1 MFKSKN
7 CIFIKSL
14 IISVLTAFKSMF
26 KSKKRIF
33 INSLIVLVLVFC
45 LSVLGISFYKP
56 APNFQKDSS
65 LVVILGAGYLK
76 NGQPVLALEKRLDK
90 GVEVWG
96 QLYKTNPNK
105 VYIVLSGRK
114 EEVQVMHEY
123 LIARGIS
130 KNYLIKDEF
139 SLNTRDTVKY
149 SYQEALRLNTIPIF
163 ISQAYHIPRIIFYS
177 TMFGYKDINYVAT
190 DRVKI
195 PFYKLLYVS
204 GREVLAIIFFPI
216 SIIF

>member
-105 VYIVLSGRK
+105 VYIEIGRAH
-114 EEVQVMHEY
+114 V
-123 LIARGIS
+123 
-130 KNYLIKDEF
+130 
-139 SLNTRDTVKY
+139 
-149 SYQEALRLNTIPIF
+149 
-163 ISQAYHIPRIIFYS
+163 
-177 TMFGYKDINYVAT
+177 
-190 DRVKI
+190 
-195 PFYKLLYVS
+195 
-204 GREVLAIIFFPI
+204 
-216 SIIF
+216 